1 MQSPFFSEENF
12 MDLCRICGNPSYVLN
27 AKMEKVPFRKNPDA
41 KSFICGS
48 CVADGYLKP
57 KVKEPGDKQFDLKEW
72 RKGKNLTQNALADK
86 LLVSRV
92 QISKVES
99 GERVMP
105 ERWGRILRKMYP
117 THV

>member
-1 MQSPFFSEENF
+1 M
-12 MDLCRICGNPSYVLN
+12 
-27 AKMEKVPFRKNPDA
+27 
-41 KSFICGS
+41 
-48 CVADGYLKP
+48 ADGYLKP

-72 RKGKNLTQNALADK
+72 RKGKDLTQNDLADK

-99 GERVMP
+99 GELVMP
-105 ERWGRILRKMYP
+105 ERWGRILEKMYP